1 MKRFIQTIKNIWSI
15 EDLRAKI
22 LTTLALILVYRIGS
36 YIIIPGIDSE
46 ALKAA
51 HPGDASGIV
60 GLISSFTGGAFSRA
74 SIMALG
80 VMPYISASI
89 VMQLLGVAVPQIQK
103 IQRDGESG
111 RKKIQTYTK
120 ILTIVITLLQAPSYL
135 ATYVPDNAT
144 PQGANHL
151 WSFTIPAVA
160 VMVAATMFLMWLGD
174 RITDKGIG
182 NGISLLIMIGI
193 VARFPEAVAGEFSNK
208 VISDAA
214 TGRMFV
220 FILELIIWFLIIA
233 VTILLIQG
241 VRKIPLQY
249 ARQMAAGGGINTLN
263 QAGARQYI
271 PIKVNIAGVM
281 PIIFAQAIM
290 FIPQTLLTMD
300 LVDREGTVAAV
311 LSALT
316 DPRGFW
322 YNFANAMMIIL
333 FTFFYTAMVINPRQW
348 ADDFKKQ
355 GAFVPGIKPGTDT
368 ANYIDAILSKITF
381 PGSIFLA
388 AIAILPAFAMM
399 FGIQTAFAYFF
410 GGTSLLIMVGVVI
423 DTLQQIESH
432 LLMRHYDGLM
442 ESGKIRGRAVTGAT
456 SSVGV

>member
-15 EDLRAKI
+15 EDLRQKI
-22 LTTLALILVYRIGS
+22 VTTLVLILIYRLGS
-36 YIIIPGIDSE
+36 YIIIPGIDSDV
-46 ALKAA
+46 LKAA
-51 HPGDASGIV
+51 HPDSNQGLV
-60 GLISSFTGGAFSRA
+60 GLISGFTGGAFTRA

-103 IQRDGESG
+103 IQKDGESG

-120 ILTIVITLLQAPSYL
+120 VLTIVITLLQAPSYL
-135 ATYVPDNAT
+135 ATYVPDGAT
-144 PQGANHL
+144 PEGSDF
-151 WSFTIPAVA
+151 WSFTLPAVA

-193 VARFPEAVAGEFSNK
+193 VARFPEAIAGEFSK
-208 VISDAA
+208 RVISDAA

-249 ARQMAAGGGINTLN
+249 ARQMAAGGGINTMN

-300 LVDREGTVAAV
+300 LVNREGTVAAV
-311 LSALT
+311 LSSLT

-368 ANYIDAILSKITF
+368 ANYIDTILSKITF

-399 FGIQTAFAYFF
+399 FDISTAFAYFF

-442 ESGKIRGRAVTGAT
+442 QTGKIRGRAVTGAT

>member
-15 EDLRAKI
+15 DDLRAKI
-22 LTTLALILVYRIGS
+22 ITTLGLILIYRIGS
-36 YIIIPGIDSE
+36 YIIIPGVDSE

-51 HPGDASGIV
+51 HPSDGTGLV
-60 GLISSFTGGAFSRA
+60 GLINGFTGGAFTRA

-135 ATYVPDNAT
+135 ATYVPLDARPEGSDFFN
-144 PQGANHL
+144 
-151 WSFTIPAVA
+151 FTLPAVA

-182 NGISLLIMIGI
+182 NGVSLLIMIGI
-193 VARFPEAVAGEFSNK
+193 VARFPEAIAGEFSNK

-220 FILELIIWFLIIA
+220 FILELIVWFLIIA

-249 ARQMAAGGGINTLN
+249 ARQMAAGGGINTVN

-271 PIKVNIAGVM
+271 PI
-281 PIIFAQAIM
+281 
-290 FIPQTLLTMD
+290 
-300 LVDREGTVAAV
+300 
-311 LSALT
+311 
-316 DPRGFW
+316 
-322 YNFANAMMIIL
+322 
-333 FTFFYTAMVINPRQW
+333 
-348 ADDFKKQ
+348 
-355 GAFVPGIKPGTDT
+355 
-368 ANYIDAILSKITF
+368 
-381 PGSIFLA
+381 
-388 AIAILPAFAMM
+388 
-399 FGIQTAFAYFF
+399 
-410 GGTSLLIMVGVVI
+410 
-423 DTLQQIESH
+423 
-432 LLMRHYDGLM
+432 
-442 ESGKIRGRAVTGAT
+442 
-456 SSVGV
+456 